1 MLCYYM
7 NDCHGMSSNDV
18 SVVVVLRIF
27 VESGWEVAEVV
38 CTFIHNLVK
47 RSSPIIFISKE
58 DLNS

>member
-1 MLCYYM
+1 M

-27 VESGWEVAEVV
+27 VERGWEVAEVV

-47 RSSPIIFISKE
+47 RSSPIVLYQRKT
-58 DLNS
+58 